1 MNGLRQVWGQA
12 TYHYAW
18 GGDHYWLYPIPYNE
32 TQMNPNME
40 QNPGWK

>member
-1 MNGLRQVWGQA
+1 M
-12 TYHYAW
+12 